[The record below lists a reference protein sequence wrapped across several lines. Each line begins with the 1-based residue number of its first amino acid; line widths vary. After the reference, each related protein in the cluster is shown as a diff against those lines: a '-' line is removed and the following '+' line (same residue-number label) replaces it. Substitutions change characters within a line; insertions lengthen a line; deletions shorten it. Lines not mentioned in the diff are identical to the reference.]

1 MWFST
6 SSNRIFIKF
15 QALID
20 EGHDPNEYLFEK
32 NKGKSVKTT
41 TPSKAAKEPEKPKEE
56 QTEEEK
62 PVIEVIDSSSQE
74 DLNDSTLNEDELI
87 LKDEFSEDIDI
98 SDDKI
103 DENQVKNDE
112 EQPSKDTNEDES
124 KDLDGET
131 SNIDNEDSINLTI
144 GEEEE
149 QMLRDEDD
157 IKPKGK
163 NLI

>member
-1 MWFST
+1 M
-6 SSNRIFIKF
+6 
-15 QALID
+15 
-20 EGHDPNEYLFEK
+20 FEI
-32 NKGKSVKTT
+32 NKGKSVKLA

-56 QTEEEK
+56 EPEADK
-62 PVIEVIDSSSQE
+62 PLIEVIESSSQE

-87 LKDEFSEDIDI
+87 LKDECSEDIDI

-103 DENQVKNDE
+103 EENQ

-163 NLI
+163 NLIKNFLFWLW